1 MSFWREDTV
10 EDSSCAF
17 CHIKFPTFRHSL
29 QSAETLRC
37 GVSVCLNCYWEHYM
51 INGKHKDHECPM
63 ECLRLPMELK
73 HRRFLCPPKII
84 GWLNERSCQPPKC
97 QQCYQEYS
105 LTNPSQLPYALPCN
119 HSICHQCVQ
128 WSKYKSTKKSW
139 KVFCPDCS
147 NDFEIW
153 HKDPTAQRNRLKYS
167 LQHHEELLD
176 KAERLWRQETERK
189 MRERFEDALAQCTFL
204 KNHLPNQFNKILDK
218 IDFLEQ
224 NLSNLREKYDFFFNQ
239 SRQGE
244 DDFNQILDDFQ
255 EFLEQCFASIK
266 DLEIKAEELFSK
278 LHITD
283 PEKSDW

>member
-1 MSFWREDTV
+1 MKFLYLISLLFALIVADFPDLCEVLSVDRNGMV
-10 EDSSCAF
+10 EVR
-17 CHIKFPTFRHSL
+17 IPTFRHSL

-128 WSKYKSTKKSW
+128 WSKSSL
-139 KVFCPDCS
+139 D
-147 NDFEIW
+147 
-153 HKDPTAQRNRLKYS
+153 S

-176 KAERLWRQETERK
+176 KAERLWRQETVRKERK

-266 DLEIKAEELFSK
+266 DLEKKAEELFSK